1 MYSRLEENEKI
12 EIEANVISSKESKKY
27 YNKYVI
33 ETVYKKQKI
42 KLYILLVGTRAPI
55 ISLTVSGSARK
66 KDKKGGHSF

>member
-42 KLYILLVGTRAPI
+42 KLYIKTNSI
-55 ISLTVSGSARK
+55 K
-66 KDKKGGHSF
+66 YHNYKGI